1 MEWAAEIKPASFGKI
16 QRRQAHPKYNQH
28 ATNYP
33 DHRCNKNCFWGA
45 TFLLLCTSKIKNAIM
60 IRINGSIRLALLAIV
75 TLVWGCLKDDEDTI
89 GKRTAT
95 DKTSLF
101 EEVTEPESP
110 ASTGSGEAYMLSADS
125 YSGSAGVGS
134 TTSTGDW
141 GGGNPNGQFEPGV
154 LTSGEWND
162 LDNWDL
168 WNNLLKNQEYYEDVN
183 KWHLKEIKRYSFV
196 VADKNNSLVANAE
209 ISLLSGEVEVWK
221 TKTDNKG
228 KATLWSDSDL
238 AGLTALVK
246 FEGTEEIVDALEY
259 ARGINK
265 VNLNK
270 TVENKKII
278 DIYFA
283 VDATGSMG
291 DEINY
296 LKAELNN
303 VIERIKQNNP
313 LLEMRFGSVFYRDE
327 GDEYVTLPF
336 IFSSNETSLISFIS
350 NQSAS
355 GGGDFP
361 EAVHSALDV
370 AITQNSWNDNA
381 SARILF
387 LLLDAPPHYTQEVIS
402 SLELNLIKAAEK
414 GIKIIPITAS
424 GIDKSTEYL
433 MRSFAILTNG
443 TYVFITDDSGV
454 GNDHLEPTIGEFEVE
469 KLNDLMVRLVG
480 EYVP

>member
-1 MEWAAEIKPASFGKI
+1 M
-16 QRRQAHPKYNQH
+16 
-28 ATNYP
+28 
-33 DHRCNKNCFWGA
+33 
-45 TFLLLCTSKIKNAIM
+45 LLYLSITQNMIM
-60 IRINGSIRLALLAIV
+60 KRINGLLRLALLAVV
-75 TLVWGCLKDDEDTI
+75 TLLWGCWFDDDTN
-89 GKRTAT
+89 GKKSANG
-95 DKTSLF
+95 KTSLF
-101 EEVTEPESP
+101 EKVTEPESNG
-110 ASTGSGEAYMLSADS
+110 ASKGLGEAYLSLSDAS
-125 YSGSAGVGS
+125 SRSAGGGS

-154 LTSGEWND
+154 LTAGEWND
-162 LDNWDL
+162 LDNWDF

-183 KWHLKEIKRYSFV
+183 KWNLKEIKRFSFV
-196 VADKNNSLVANAE
+196 VADKNESLVANAE

-228 KATLWSDSDL
+228 KATLWSDLDL
-238 AGLTALVK
+238 NGLTARVK
-246 FEGTEEIVDALEY
+246 FEDTEEITDVVEFAW
-259 ARGINK
+259 GVNK
-265 VNLNK
+265 VYLNK

-303 VIERIKQNNP
+303 VIKRIKQNNP
-313 LLEMRFGSVFYRDE
+313 ALEMRFGSVFYRDE
-327 GDEYVTLPF
+327 GDEYVTRPF
-336 IFSSNETSLISFIS
+336 TFTSDATSLISFIS
-350 NQSAS
+350 NQSAA

-370 AITQNSWNDNA
+370 AITQNLWNDNA
-381 SARILF
+381 SARIMF

-424 GIDKSTEYL
+424 GIDKATEYL

>member
-1 MEWAAEIKPASFGKI
+1 M
-16 QRRQAHPKYNQH
+16 
-28 ATNYP
+28 T
-33 DHRCNKNCFWGA
+33 
-45 TFLLLCTSKIKNAIM
+45 
-60 IRINGSIRLALLAIV
+60 RINGLIRLALIAIV
-75 TLVWGCLKDDEDTI
+75 TLICGCLNDDYTI
-89 GKRTAT
+89 ENNTASGKTI
-95 DKTSLF
+95 LF
-101 EEVTEPESP
+101 EEVTEPET
-110 ASTGSGEAYMLSADS
+110 STGSDGMYRSLSAG
-125 YSGSAGVGS
+125 YSGSASGGS

-154 LTSGEWND
+154 LTAGEWND
-162 LDNWDL
+162 LNNWDF
-168 WNNLLKNQEYYEDVN
+168 WNNLLSNQEYYDDVN
-183 KWHLKEIKRYSFV
+183 KWNLKEIKRYSFV
-196 VADKNNSLVANAE
+196 VEDKNESLVANAE
-209 ISLLSGEVEVWK
+209 ISLLSNEVEVWK

-228 KATLWSDSDL
+228 KATLWSDLELD
-238 AGLTALVK
+238 GLTARVE
-246 FEGTEEIVDALEY
+246 FEETEEIVIEVIEY
-259 ARGINK
+259 AEGINK
-265 VNLNK
+265 VYLNK
-270 TVENKKII
+270 TIVNKKII

-296 LKAELNN
+296 FKVELNN
-303 VIERIKQNNP
+303 VIKRIKQNNP

-327 GDEYVTLPF
+327 GDEYVTRPF
-336 IFSSNETSLISFIS
+336 DFTTDEASLISFIS
-350 NQSAS
+350 NQSAD

-361 EAVHSALDV
+361 EAVHSALDI

-381 SARILF
+381 SARIMF

-402 SLELNLIKAAEK
+402 SLELNIIKAAEK

-424 GIDKSTEYL
+424 GIDKTTEYL

-480 EYVP
+480 ENVP

>member
-1 MEWAAEIKPASFGKI
+1 
-16 QRRQAHPKYNQH
+16 
-28 ATNYP
+28 
-33 DHRCNKNCFWGA
+33 
-45 TFLLLCTSKIKNAIM
+45 M
-60 IRINGSIRLALLAIV
+60 IRINGLIRLALIAII
-75 TLVWGCLKDDEDTI
+75 TLIFSCSKDEDTI
-89 GKRTAT
+89 IDHGKKTASG
-95 DKTSLF
+95 KTSLF
-101 EEVTEPESP
+101 EEVTESES
-110 ASTGSGEAYMLSADS
+110 AGTSRGSDGLYTYSDAA
-125 YSGSAGVGS
+125 YSGSTGGGS

-154 LTSGEWND
+154 LTAGEWND
-162 LDNWDL
+162 LNNWDF
-168 WNNLLKNQEYYEDVN
+168 WNNLLGNQEYYEDVN
-183 KWHLKEIKRYSFV
+183 KWNLKEIKRYSFV
-196 VADKNNSLVANAE
+196 VADKNESLVANAK
-209 ISLLSGEVEVWK
+209 ISLLSNQVEVWK

-228 KATLWSDSDL
+228 KATLWSDLELD
-238 AGLTALVK
+238 GLTARIE
-246 FEGTEEIVDALEY
+246 FEETEEIIIDVIEHAE
-259 ARGINK
+259 GINK
-265 VNLNK
+265 VYLNK
-270 TVENKKII
+270 TIDNKKII

-296 LKAELNN
+296 LKTELNN

-327 GDEYVTLPF
+327 EDEYVSRLFNFTTD
-336 IFSSNETSLISFIS
+336 EASLIAFIS
-350 NQSAS
+350 NQSAD

-361 EAVHSALDV
+361 EAVHTALDI

-381 SARILF
+381 SARIMF

-402 SLELNLIKAAEK
+402 SLEMNLIKAAEK

-424 GIDKSTEYL
+424 GINKATEYL

-454 GNDHLEPTIGEFEVE
+454 GNEHLEPTIGEFEVE

>member
-1 MEWAAEIKPASFGKI
+1 MIRTDRLIKLALIVIITLIFSCSEDDTI
-16 QRRQAHPKYNQH
+16 I
-28 ATNYP
+28 
-33 DHRCNKNCFWGA
+33 D
-45 TFLLLCTSKIKNAIM
+45 KNAA
-60 IRINGSIRLALLAIV
+60 IN
-75 TLVWGCLKDDEDTI
+75 
-89 GKRTAT
+89 
-95 DKTSLF
+95 KTNLF
-101 EEVTEPESP
+101 EEVTEPDLIETSSGLEVRDTYSES
-110 ASTGSGEAYMLSADS
+110 A
-125 YSGSAGVGS
+125 YSGVASGGS
-134 TTSTGDW
+134 TTTGDS
-141 GGGNPNGQFEPGV
+141 GGGNPNGEFEPGI
-154 LTSGEWND
+154 LTAGEWND
-162 LDNWDL
+162 LSNWDF
-168 WNNLLKNQEYYEDVN
+168 WNDLLGNQKYYEDVN
-183 KWHLKEIKRYSFV
+183 KWNLKEIKRYSFV
-196 VADKNNSLVANAE
+196 VVDKNESLAANTE
-209 ISLLSGEVEVWK
+209 ISLLSNQVEVWK

-228 KATLWSDSDL
+228 KATLWSDLELD
-238 AGLTALVK
+238 GLTARVE
-246 FEGTEEIVDALEY
+246 FEETEEIVIDVKEY
-259 ARGINK
+259 AEGINK
-265 VNLNK
+265 VYLNK
-270 TVENKKII
+270 TIVNKKII

-327 GDEYVTLPF
+327 GDQYVTRPF
-336 IFSSNETSLISFIS
+336 DFTTDEASLISFIS
-350 NQSAS
+350 DQSAD

-361 EAVHSALDV
+361 EAVHSALDI

-424 GIDKSTEYL
+424 GIDKTTEYL

-443 TYVFITDDSGV
+443 SYVFITDDSGI
-454 GNDHLEPTIGEFEVE
+454 GNDHLEPTIGEFEIE

-480 EYVP
+480 ENVP

>member
-1 MEWAAEIKPASFGKI
+1 
-16 QRRQAHPKYNQH
+16 
-28 ATNYP
+28 
-33 DHRCNKNCFWGA
+33 
-45 TFLLLCTSKIKNAIM
+45 M
-60 IRINGSIRLALLAIV
+60 IRINGLIRLALTAIV
-75 TLVWGCLKDDEDTI
+75 TLICSCSKDEDTI
-89 GKRTAT
+89 GKITASG
-95 DKTSLF
+95 KTSLF
-101 EEVTEPESP
+101 EKVTEPES
-110 ASTGSGEAYMLSADS
+110 TETSAGLDGMYRS
-125 YSGSAGVGS
+125 SSAAYSGSASGGS
-134 TTSTGDW
+134 TTGTGDW

-154 LTSGEWND
+154 LTAGEWND
-162 LDNWDL
+162 LNNWDF
-168 WNNLLKNQEYYEDVN
+168 WNSLLSNKEYYEDVN
-183 KWHLKEIKRYSFV
+183 KWNLKEIKRYSFLV
-196 VADKNNSLVANAE
+196 TDNNESLVANAE
-209 ISLLSGEVEVWK
+209 ISLLSNQVEVWK

-228 KATLWSDSDL
+228 KATLWSDLELD
-238 AGLTALVK
+238 GLTARVE
-246 FEGTEEIVDALEY
+246 FEETEEIVIDVTDY
-259 ARGINK
+259 AEGINK
-265 VNLNK
+265 VCLNK
-270 TVENKKII
+270 TIVNKKII

-303 VIERIKQNNP
+303 VIKRIKQNNP

-327 GDEYVTLPF
+327 GDEYVTRPF
-336 IFSSNETSLISFIS
+336 DFTTDEASLISFIS
-350 NQSAS
+350 NQSAD

-361 EAVHSALDV
+361 EALHSALDI

-381 SARILF
+381 SARIMF

-424 GIDKSTEYL
+424 GIDKATEYL

-443 TYVFITDDSGV
+443 TYVFITDDSEV

-480 EYVP
+480 EYVPFG

>member
-1 MEWAAEIKPASFGKI
+1 
-16 QRRQAHPKYNQH
+16 
-28 ATNYP
+28 
-33 DHRCNKNCFWGA
+33 
-45 TFLLLCTSKIKNAIM
+45 M
-60 IRINGSIRLALLAIV
+60 IRINSLITLALIAIV
-75 TLVWGCLKDDEDTI
+75 ILTWGCSKDDDTTWKKAA
-89 GKRTAT
+89 GG
-95 DKTSLF
+95 KTSLF
-101 EEVTEPESP
+101 EKVTEPDSNE
-110 ASTGSGEAYMLSADS
+110 ASGRAEGGYMYDAAYSGLGSGG
-125 YSGSAGVGS
+125 SGS
-134 TTSTGDW
+134 STGDW
-141 GGGNPNGQFEPGV
+141 GGGSPNGQFEPGV
-154 LTSGEWND
+154 LTAGEWND
-162 LDNWDL
+162 LNNWDF
-168 WNNLLKNQEYYEDVN
+168 WNNLLSNQEYYDDVN
-183 KWHLKEIKRYSFV
+183 KWNLKEIKRYSFV
-196 VADKNNSLVANAE
+196 VADNNESMVANAK
-209 ISLLSGEVEVWK
+209 ISLLANQVEVWK

-228 KATLWSDSDL
+228 EATLWSDL
-238 AGLTALVK
+238 GLEGLTARVE
-246 FEGTEEIVDALEY
+246 FEGAEEIVVDAIGYTE
-259 ARGINK
+259 GINK
-265 VNLNK
+265 VYLNK
-270 TVENKKII
+270 TIDNKKII

-327 GDEYVTLPF
+327 GDEYVTRHF
-336 IFSSNETSLISFIS
+336 DFTTDEASLISFIS
-350 NQSAS
+350 NQSAN

-361 EAVHSALDV
+361 EAVHSALDI

-381 SARILF
+381 SSRVLF

-402 SLELNLIKAAEK
+402 SLELSLIKAAEK

-424 GIDKSTEYL
+424 GIDKATEYL

>member
-1 MEWAAEIKPASFGKI
+1 M
-16 QRRQAHPKYNQH
+16 
-28 ATNYP
+28 
-33 DHRCNKNCFWGA
+33 DA
-45 TFLLLCTSKIKNAIM
+45 TFFPLYLSKIKKVIM
-60 IRINGSIRLALLAIV
+60 IQINRLLRLALIAIV
-75 TLVWGCLKDDEDTI
+75 ALIWGCSKDEGTI
-89 GKRTAT
+89 GKKTASG
-95 DKTSLF
+95 KTSLF
-101 EEVTEPESP
+101 EKVTEPES
-110 ASTGSGEAYMLSADS
+110 AETRTGSEGAYTLSSDS
-125 YSGSAGVGS
+125 YSGSAGMGS

-154 LTSGEWND
+154 ITAGEWND
-162 LDNWDL
+162 LDNWDF
-168 WNNLLKNQEYYEDVN
+168 WNNLLNNQEYYEDVN
-183 KWHLKEIKRYSFV
+183 KWNLKEIKRYSFV

-228 KATLWSDSDL
+228 KATLWSDLDL
-238 AGLTALVK
+238 DGLTARVK
-246 FEGTEEIVDALEY
+246 FEETVETVAALEY
-259 ARGINK
+259 ARGPNK
-265 VNLNK
+265 VYLNK

-303 VIERIKQNNP
+303 VIERIKQANP
-313 LLEMRFGSVFYRDE
+313 SLEMRFGSVFYRDE
-327 GDEYVTLPF
+327 GDEFVTRPF
-336 IFSSNETSLISFIS
+336 TFTSDQTSLISFIS
-350 NQSAS
+350 NQSAN

-381 SARILF
+381 SARIMF

-402 SLELNLIKAAEK
+402 SLELNLTKAAEK

-424 GIDKSTEYL
+424 GIDKATEYL
-433 MRSFAILTNG
+433 MRSIAILTNG

-454 GNDHLEPTIGEFEVE
+454 GSDHLEPTIGEFEVE

>member
-1 MEWAAEIKPASFGKI
+1 M
-16 QRRQAHPKYNQH
+16 
-28 ATNYP
+28 T
-33 DHRCNKNCFWGA
+33 
-45 TFLLLCTSKIKNAIM
+45 
-60 IRINGSIRLALLAIV
+60 RISGLIRLALLASV
-75 TLVWGCLKDDEDTI
+75 TLVWACSKDDYTHENNKAS
-89 GKRTAT
+89 G
-95 DKTSLF
+95 KTSLF
-101 EEVTEPESP
+101 EKVTVPES
-110 ASTGSGEAYMLSADS
+110 SGADKGLGGAYMLSDAS
-125 YSGSAGVGS
+125 YSGLARGGAV
-134 TTSTGDW
+134 TSTGAW

-154 LTSGEWND
+154 LTAGEWND
-162 LDNWDL
+162 LNNWDF
-168 WNNLLKNQEYYEDVN
+168 WNNLLSNKEYYNDVN
-183 KWHLKEIKRYSFV
+183 KWNLKVITRYSFV

-209 ISLLSGEVEVWK
+209 ISLLSNQVEVWK

-228 KATLWSDSDL
+228 KATLWSDL
-238 AGLTALVK
+238 ELGGITARVK
-246 FEGTEEIVDALEY
+246 CEGTEEIVLDVKEY
-259 ARGINK
+259 AKGINK
-265 VNLNK
+265 VYLNK
-270 TVENKKII
+270 TIENKKII

-296 LKAELNN
+296 LKVELNN
-303 VIERIKQNNP
+303 VIKRIKQNNP

-327 GDEYVTLPF
+327 GDVYITRPF
-336 IFSSNETSLISFIS
+336 NFTTDEASLISFIS
-350 NQSAS
+350 NQSAD

-361 EAVHSALDV
+361 EAVHSALDI

-424 GIDKSTEYL
+424 GIDKATEYL

-469 KLNDLMVRLVG
+469 KLNDLLVRLVG

>member
-1 MEWAAEIKPASFGKI
+1 MK
-16 QRRQAHPKYNQH
+16 
-28 ATNYP
+28 
-33 DHRCNKNCFWGA
+33 
-45 TFLLLCTSKIKNAIM
+45 
-60 IRINGSIRLALLAIV
+60 RINGLIRLALIASV
-75 TLVWGCLKDDEDTI
+75 TLIWGCLDDDYTTED
-89 GKRTAT
+89 KTANG
-95 DKTSLF
+95 KTSLF
-101 EEVTEPESP
+101 EKVTEPESTE
-110 ASTGSGEAYMLSADS
+110 SSKGIGGLFTLSDRA
-125 YSGSAGVGS
+125 YSGSAGSGP

-154 LTSGEWND
+154 LTAGEWND
-162 LDNWDL
+162 LDNWDF
-168 WNNLLKNQEYYEDVN
+168 WNNLLSNQKYYDDVN
-183 KWHLKEIKRYSFV
+183 KWNLKKIKRYSFV
-196 VADKNNSLVANAE
+196 VSDLNGSFVANAE
-209 ISLLSGEVEVWK
+209 ISLLSNEVEVWK
-221 TKTDNKG
+221 TRTDSKG
-228 KATLWSDSDL
+228 KATLWSDLQLD
-238 AGLTALVK
+238 GLTARVE
-246 FEGTEEIVDALEY
+246 FEGTEKIVAYVKPHAE
-259 ARGINK
+259 GINK
-265 VNLNK
+265 VNLNR
-270 TVENKKII
+270 TIDNKKII

-303 VIERIKQNNP
+303 VIKRIKQNNP

-327 GDEYVTLPF
+327 GDDYVTRPF
-336 IFSSNETSLISFIS
+336 NFTTDAASLISFIS
-350 NQSAS
+350 DQSAN

-381 SARILF
+381 SARVMF

-424 GIDKSTEYL
+424 GIDKATEYL

-443 TYVFITDDSGV
+443 TYVFITDDSGI
-454 GNDHLEPTIGEFEVE
+454 GNAHLEPTIGEFEVE

>member
-1 MEWAAEIKPASFGKI
+1 
-16 QRRQAHPKYNQH
+16 
-28 ATNYP
+28 
-33 DHRCNKNCFWGA
+33 
-45 TFLLLCTSKIKNAIM
+45 M
-60 IRINGSIRLALLAIV
+60 IRINGFLRLALLAIV
-75 TLVWGCLKDDEDTI
+75 TLVWGCWNDEDTT
-89 GKRTAT
+89 GKKTASG
-95 DKTSLF
+95 KTSLF
-101 EEVTEPESP
+101 EEVTEPEK
-110 ASTGSGEAYMLSADS
+110 TGSDGYMLSFDS
-125 YSGSAGVGS
+125 YSGSAGKGS
-134 TTSTGDW
+134 PASTGDW

-154 LTSGEWND
+154 LTAGEWND
-162 LDNWDL
+162 LDNWDF

-183 KWHLKEIKRYSFV
+183 KWNLKEIKRYSFV
-196 VADKNNSLVANAE
+196 VADKNESLVANAE

-221 TKTDNKG
+221 TKTDSKG

-238 AGLTALVK
+238 NGLTARIK
-246 FEGTEEIVDALEY
+246 FEDTEEIADALEY

-265 VNLNK
+265 VYLNK

-296 LKAELNN
+296 LKVELNN

-327 GDEYVTLPF
+327 GDDYVTRPF
-336 IFSSNETSLISFIS
+336 TFTSDETSLISFIS
-350 NQSAS
+350 NQSAA
-355 GGGDFP
+355 GGGDFA

-381 SARILF
+381 SARIMF

-424 GIDKSTEYL
+424 GIDKATEYL
-433 MRSFAILTNG
+433 MRSIAILTNG

-454 GNDHLEPTIGEFEVE
+454 GNDHLVPTIGEFEVE

>member
-1 MEWAAEIKPASFGKI
+1 
-16 QRRQAHPKYNQH
+16 
-28 ATNYP
+28 
-33 DHRCNKNCFWGA
+33 
-45 TFLLLCTSKIKNAIM
+45 M
-60 IRINGSIRLALLAIV
+60 IRINGLMRLALLAIA
-75 TLVWGCLKDDEDTI
+75 TLMWGCWKDEDTI
-89 GKRTAT
+89 AKKTASG
-95 DKTSLF
+95 KTSLF
-101 EEVTEPESP
+101 EKVTEPESTDVR
-110 ASTGSGEAYMLSADS
+110 TGKDGAYMLSADS
-125 YSGSAGVGS
+125 YTGYAGMGS

-141 GGGNPNGQFEPGV
+141 GGGTPNGQFEPGV
-154 LTSGEWND
+154 LTAGEWND
-162 LDNWDL
+162 LNNWDF
-168 WNNLLKNQEYYEDVN
+168 WNNLLNNQEYYEDVN
-183 KWHLKEIKRYSFV
+183 KWNLKEIKRYSFV

-209 ISLLSGEVEVWK
+209 ICLLSGKVEVWK

-228 KATLWSDSDL
+228 KATLWSDLDL
-238 AGLTALVK
+238 DGLTAQVK
-246 FEGTEEIVDALEY
+246 FEDTEVIVDAIEY
-259 ARGINK
+259 AQGVNK
-265 VNLNK
+265 VHLNK
-270 TVENKKII
+270 PIENKKII

-303 VIERIKQNNP
+303 VIKRIKQNNP
-313 LLEMRFGSVFYRDE
+313 SLEMRFGSVFYRDE
-327 GDEYVTLPF
+327 GDEYVTRPF
-336 IFSSNETSLISFIS
+336 TFTNDETSLISFIS
-350 NQSAS
+350 SQSAN

-381 SARILF
+381 SARIMF
-387 LLLDAPPHYTQEVIS
+387 LLLDAPPHYTQDVIS

-454 GNDHLEPTIGEFEVE
+454 GNDHLEPTIGKFEVE

>member
-1 MEWAAEIKPASFGKI
+1 M
-16 QRRQAHPKYNQH
+16 
-28 ATNYP
+28 
-33 DHRCNKNCFWGA
+33 
-45 TFLLLCTSKIKNAIM
+45 
-60 IRINGSIRLALLAIV
+60 RLALLAIA
-75 TLVWGCLKDDEDTI
+75 TLMWGCWKDEDTI
-89 GKRTAT
+89 AKKTASG
-95 DKTSLF
+95 KTSLF
-101 EEVTEPESP
+101 EKVTEPESTDVR
-110 ASTGSGEAYMLSADS
+110 TGKDGAYMLSADS
-125 YSGSAGVGS
+125 YTGYAGMGS

-141 GGGNPNGQFEPGV
+141 GGGTPNGQFEPGV
-154 LTSGEWND
+154 LTAGEWND
-162 LDNWDL
+162 LNNWDF
-168 WNNLLKNQEYYEDVN
+168 WNNLLNNQEYYEDVN
-183 KWHLKEIKRYSFV
+183 KWNLKEIKRYSFV

-209 ISLLSGEVEVWK
+209 ICLLSGKVEVWK

-228 KATLWSDSDL
+228 KATLWSDLDL
-238 AGLTALVK
+238 DGLTAQVK
-246 FEGTEEIVDALEY
+246 FEDTEVIVDAIEY
-259 ARGINK
+259 AQGVNK
-265 VNLNK
+265 VHLNK
-270 TVENKKII
+270 PIENKKII

-303 VIERIKQNNP
+303 VIKRIKQNNP
-313 LLEMRFGSVFYRDE
+313 SLEMRFGSVFYRDE
-327 GDEYVTLPF
+327 GDEYVTRPF
-336 IFSSNETSLISFIS
+336 TFTNDETSLISFIS
-350 NQSAS
+350 SQSAN

-381 SARILF
+381 SARIMF
-387 LLLDAPPHYTQEVIS
+387 LLLDAPPHYTQDVIS

-454 GNDHLEPTIGEFEVE
+454 GNDHLEPTIGKFEVE